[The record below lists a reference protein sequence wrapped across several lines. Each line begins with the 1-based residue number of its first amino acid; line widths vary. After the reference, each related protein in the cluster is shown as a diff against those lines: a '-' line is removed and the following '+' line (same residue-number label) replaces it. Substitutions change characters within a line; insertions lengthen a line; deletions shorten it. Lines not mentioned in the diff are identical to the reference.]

1 MNWRISAQTANKCS
15 HAHTIGMT
23 CWNRKVWYGGPR
35 HAREAALITIKV
47 VLADGIDDVCV
58 VNCWGASEIVVD
70 NYQK

>member
-1 MNWRISAQTANKCS
+1 M
-15 HAHTIGMT
+15 IGMT